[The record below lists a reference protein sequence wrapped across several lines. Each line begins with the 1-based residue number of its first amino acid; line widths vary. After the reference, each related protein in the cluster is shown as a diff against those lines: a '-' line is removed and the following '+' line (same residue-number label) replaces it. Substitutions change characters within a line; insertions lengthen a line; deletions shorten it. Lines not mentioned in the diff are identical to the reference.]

1 MQRTPSAT
9 KQELKTSFLHN
20 LKKYK
25 TIKQAAEIT
34 GISESRPYNWQK
46 ARQTISTEV
55 SRHLQQH
62 TRPRKKNKSSKS
74 INRGSCSTNPPK
86 KLNIDP
92 NEIKGW
98 ITTDIRFSNEYNKI
112 KASHKQLLLEQ
123 LQIHQNFAAAID
135 ALGFNHKLCTS
146 YRNNDRKFRE
156 QCENII
162 KISQQKFLQLYKQT
176 HNITEAA
183 KNANIEP
190 KKLDYWLKHYPT
202 FAQQFNTIKTTNR

>member
-1 MQRTPSAT
+1 MLN
-9 KQELKTSFLHN
+9 E
-20 LKKYK
+20 
-25 TIKQAAEIT
+25 AA
-34 GISESRPYNWQK
+34 
-46 ARQTISTEV
+46 
-55 SRHLQQH
+55 
-62 TRPRKKNKSSKS
+62 
-74 INRGSCSTNPPK
+74 K

-162 KISQQKFLQLYKQT
+162 KISQQKFLQHYKLT
-176 HNITEAA
+176 HNIPEAA
-183 KNANIEP
+183 K
-190 KKLDYWLKHYPT
+190 KRQH
-202 FAQQFNTIKTTNR
+202 